1 MSQIEM
7 VVETSLIG
15 VGLRNGVAL
24 GPAGRLAVLS
34 AERAAWDALRALGL
48 ADEAIPAHAS

>member
-48 ADEAIPAHAS
+48 ADEAVPAHAG